1 MAANL
6 GVIAGIIFLAL
17 EVNQNNLLMESQTR
31 ANIASQISNQ
41 LYQSAESDYLE
52 IFTSENFDGL
62 TQLEITRRNRYLQ
75 SNLRMWENIH
85 YQYRNGLY
93 DESEFIKEREV
104 WRNAVNGNM
113 RFIICNS
120 QTSNLFSEEFFSELE
135 SLLDQAC

>member
-1 MAANL
+1 
-6 GVIAGIIFLAL
+6 
-17 EVNQNNLLMESQTR
+17 MESQTR

-104 WRNAVNGNM
+104 WRNAVNG
-113 RFIICNS
+113 RGIPS
-120 QTSNLFSEEFFSELE
+120 
-135 SLLDQAC
+135 